1 MGAALMAPVPYPIAA
16 VSEGKS
22 NDHLVITSSAQ
33 RRLRSQLPLSAAHD
47 QCIEN
52 WAYRPIPQ
60 EGELVP
66 AYAPS
71 VLDLINAV
79 SRNTQK
85 AWLWKNSA
93 LDDRHEFG
101 PLLVDVADA
110 HELLAHA
117 ITT

>member
-1 MGAALMAPVPYPIAA
+1 MTTP
-16 VSEGKS
+16 
-22 NDHLVITSSAQ
+22 SSAAP
-33 RRLRSQLPLSAAHD
+33 RSEDFAHS
-47 QCIEN
+47 CRFLLLMTRAIEY

-71 VLDLINAV
+71 VLDLINAI

-117 ITT
+117 ITTWMPIGGAIALDAEVG